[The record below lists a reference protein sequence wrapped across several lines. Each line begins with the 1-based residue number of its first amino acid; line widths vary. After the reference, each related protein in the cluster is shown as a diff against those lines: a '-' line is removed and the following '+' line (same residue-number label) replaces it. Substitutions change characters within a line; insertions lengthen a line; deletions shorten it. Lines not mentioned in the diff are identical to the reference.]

1 MPSSKCGGL
10 IPISKNRSAA
20 ASNRI
25 VQNIQSLS
33 SARRRRDAK
42 LSWVEKKSARA
53 SLPPLLVRAGM
64 RILVTGG
71 CGFIGSNFIRYI
83 LEHYKPAYVTNV
95 DVLTYAGNLA
105 NLAGVAEEHGDRYE
119 FFKADIANGDQMD
132 ALMTEHQF
140 YAVIN
145 FAAESHVDRSI
156 NSPQNFIHTNV
167 IGTNILLD
175 VARRHGVQRFIQIS
189 TDEVYGSLGPTGKF
203 TEQSPLEPSSPY
215 SASKGGADLLALAC
229 FKTFG
234 QDVVVTRCSNNYGPY
249 QFPEKLIPL
258 MIIKALRDEP
268 LPVYGDGM
276 NVRDWI
282 HVRDHCAAVVAALFE
297 GKAGGVYNI
306 GGDGEL
312 PNLEVVKLILDRLG
326 KPHSLISFVSD
337 RLGHDRRY
345 AIDSSLAKRE
355 LNWHPRRN
363 VRDGLAETI
372 DWYLQNEAW
381 WQELL
386 ERAGR
391 Y

>member
-1 MPSSKCGGL
+1 
-10 IPISKNRSAA
+10 
-20 ASNRI
+20 
-25 VQNIQSLS
+25 
-33 SARRRRDAK
+33 
-42 LSWVEKKSARA
+42 
-53 SLPPLLVRAGM
+53 
-64 RILVTGG
+64 
-71 CGFIGSNFIRYI
+71 
-83 LEHYKPAYVTNV
+83 
-95 DVLTYAGNLA
+95 
-105 NLAGVAEEHGDRYE
+105 
-119 FFKADIANGDQMD
+119 
-132 ALMTEHQF
+132 MTEHQF

-167 IGTNILLD
+167 IGTSMLLD
-175 VARRHGVQRFIQIS
+175 AARRHGVQRFVQIS
-189 TDEVYGSLGPTGKF
+189 TDEVYGSLGPAGKF

-215 SASKGGADLLALAC
+215 SASKAGADLLALAC

-258 MIIKALRDEP
+258 MIIKALRNEP
-268 LPVYGDGM
+268 LPVYGDGL

-282 HVRDHCAAVVAALFE
+282 HVRDHCAGVVAALFE
-297 GKAGGVYNI
+297 GKAGAVYNF
-306 GGDGEL
+306 GGDSEW
-312 PNLEVVKLILDRLG
+312 PNLEVVKFILDKLG
-326 KPHSLISFVSD
+326 KSHSLISFVTD
-337 RLGHDRRY
+337 RLGHDQRY

-363 VRDGLAETI
+363 ARDGMAETI
-372 DWYLQNEAW
+372 DWYLQNQGW